1 MVRQFPDLTGLLK
14 EFLFGFGTLF
24 AIINPYGLSFVFL
37 ERTKSLSD
45 TERRALAKRV
55 AISAFGVL
63 VVSLFVGAAILRF
76 FGISLSALRIG
87 GGLVVA
93 ASGWEM
99 LHEKPPSEGQAT
111 AAPPSPDA
119 LKRMVVFPLTIP
131 LTTGPGSIATAIALS
146 ANRPTIMQGALLS
159 SFVSL
164 VVAIAVSI
172 TILNAY
178 SYAGSMARL
187 FGREGTYTVTR
198 MSAFLLLCV
207 GVQIMLTGTLEAIRP
222 LLPVAQ

>member
-1 MVRQFPDLTGLLK
+1 MPDLTALLK
-14 EFLFGFGTLF
+14 EFLFGFSTLF

-45 TERRALAKRV
+45 MERRALAKRV
-55 AISAFGVL
+55 AIAAFGVL
-63 VVSLFVGAAILRF
+63 VVSLFFGAAILRF

-99 LHEKPPSEGQAT
+99 LHEKPPSEGQASV
-111 AAPPSPDA
+111 APPSPEA
-119 LKRMVVFPLTIP
+119 LKRMIVFPLTIP

-164 VVAIAVSI
+164 AVAIAVSM

-178 SYAGSMARL
+178 SYSGSMARL